1 MATEGNAP
9 SLAKEYS
16 LPSQE
21 VQVQN
26 PSEEKSAV
34 RTAAEVVPDKSA
46 ETPAADVTTVAVKET
61 SETPEVK
68 EPSEKPEA
76 EDSSAAEESS
86 EVAEEAADE
95 KPEIKIET
103 APADFRFPTTNQTR
117 HCFTRYTEYHRCVA
131 AKGEGA
137 PECEKFA
144 KYYRSL
150 CPSEWIERWNEQR
163 ENGTFPGPL

>member
-1 MATEGNAP
+1 MITAIVEP
-9 SLAKEYS
+9 PYVQEYS

-95 KPEIKIET
+95 KTEIKVWHYQLAMSSYI
-103 APADFRFPTTNQTR
+103 
-117 HCFTRYTEYHRCVA
+117 
-131 AKGEGA
+131 
-137 PECEKFA
+137 
-144 KYYRSL
+144 L
-150 CPSEWIERWNEQR
+150 
-163 ENGTFPGPL
+163 